1 MEKENCDSS
10 PRLKAGALSQQN
22 GGKLLQVE
30 SGGQSI
36 EWFHDIDWAEGQ

>member
-36 EWFHDIDWAEGQ
+36 EWLHDIDWAEGQ